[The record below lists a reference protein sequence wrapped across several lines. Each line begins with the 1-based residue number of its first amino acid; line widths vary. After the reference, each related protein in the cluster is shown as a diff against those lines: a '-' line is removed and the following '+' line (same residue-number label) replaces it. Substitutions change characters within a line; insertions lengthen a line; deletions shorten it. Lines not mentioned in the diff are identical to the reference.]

1 MSKDKLQ
8 IYNEFIDLFQEM
20 LDIAVEFENYEDAAE
35 LRDTINELKV
45 DKILLATEIDCLENE
60 LKS

>member
-20 LDIAVEFENYEDAAE
+20 LDTAVKHERYEDAAE

>member
-20 LDIAVEFENYEDAAE
+20 LDTAVEFENYEDAAE